1 MNKYGI
7 SISRVDFIQIAAE
20 YKPVNLGQGFPND
33 HEFVPDHVLK
43 ALKDVALDSSVLTHQ
58 YARGFVS
65 ITICKTNYANYTEV
79 LRSC

>member
-1 MNKYGI
+1 M
-7 SISRVDFIQIAAE
+7 
-20 YKPVNLGQGFPND
+20 NLGQGFPND

-65 ITICKTNYANYTEV
+65 STICNYAKYTEV
-79 LRSC
+79 LKSS

>member
-1 MNKYGI
+1 M
-7 SISRVDFIQIAAE
+7 
-20 YKPVNLGQGFPND
+20 NLGQGFPND

-65 ITICKTNYANYTEV
+65 NTIWKLFTQTTQ
-79 LRSC
+79 